1 MKCADFTWLRPRFEK
16 ISDSCRRHFDPAEAL
31 NGTSC
36 FHFSTQNAECVRQSF
51 IRRFV
56 LFGLRSLFYRNVKG
70 ASLATGATGNSR
82 LIELSLKA
90 RSAGLPAHNQTIIQ
104 LTSAAPGIPVTS
116 SAQQLRN
123 CETAINPQSVD
134 FRLFTLECNK
144 ARPCVF
150 VRQWKYQ
157 QTGPVQ
163 SAAVTLPVACVTS
176 RVFC

>member
-1 MKCADFTWLRPRFEK
+1 MARQVSIFRHKMRSACVSLSSGVSFYLVCA
-16 ISDSCRRHFDPAEAL
+16 
-31 NGTSC
+31 
-36 FHFSTQNAECVRQSF
+36 HFSIE
-51 IRRFV
+51 
-56 LFGLRSLFYRNVKG
+56 NVKG
-70 ASLATGATGNSR
+70 ASSATGATGNSR
-82 LIELSLKA
+82 LIELSLQA

-123 CETAINPQSVD
+123 CETVINPQSVD